1 MKKIKDIILKEGFR
15 SVAANGIKSFTVENL
30 ASKLAISKKTIYQHF
45 PKKEILIKKMI
56 DFRMKKLTNEFNQII
71 GEEKDSILQFIKI
84 REHNIKFANKFNLQ
98 KLTYLK
104 ARYPDIWKII
114 EKYRF
119 DRKNIYKQIFELAQT
134 QGYLRENLDPEICSA
149 LYMNIFNSTF
159 QPEFMNE
166 NNLSIDLTI
175 DHLQE
180 ILSNGFFNKNG
191 IKKMNNYQNNKLAA
205 FIGRTK

>member
-1 MKKIKDIILKEGFR
+1 MKKIKNIILHEGFR
-15 SVAANGIKSFTVENL
+15 SVVRDGIKSFTVESL
-30 ASKLAISKKTIYQHF
+30 ASRLSMSKKTIYQYF
-45 PKKEILIKKMI
+45 PKKEILIKKII

-71 GEEKDSILQFIKI
+71 KQESDPIIQFIKI
-84 REHNIKFANKFNLQ
+84 REHNIKFASKFNLQ

-119 DRKNIYKQIFELAQT
+119 DRKNIYKQIFTLAQT
-134 QGYLRENLDPEICSA
+134 QGYLRENLDPGVCAA

-159 QPEFMNE
+159 QPEFMND

-175 DHLQE
+175 DHVQE
-180 ILSNGFFNKNG
+180 ILSNGFFNKRG
-191 IKKMNNYQNNKLAA
+191 IKKMNEYTKNKPTL
-205 FIGRTK
+205 KK

>member
-15 SVAANGIKSFTVENL
+15 SVAVNGIKSFTVENL

-71 GEEKDSILQFIKI
+71 EEEKDSILQFIKI

-205 FIGRTK
+205 FIGRIK